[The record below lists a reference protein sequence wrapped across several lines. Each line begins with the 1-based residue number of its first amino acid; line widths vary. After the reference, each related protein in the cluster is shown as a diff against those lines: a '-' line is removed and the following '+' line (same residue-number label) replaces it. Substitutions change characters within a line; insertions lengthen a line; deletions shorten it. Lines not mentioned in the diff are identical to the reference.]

1 MLENVT
7 KNVTMSSK
15 SLNLL
20 KEFSVKKVAT
30 QMMILCKN
38 QIMTFIS
45 YREKCKLDF
54 CADLCIKKELGDD
67 ENKKASWT
75 MYFSRAPINSDKCI
89 SACYYGCINRGDQ
102 DGDDDKK

>member
-1 MLENVT
+1 LENVT
-7 KNVTMSSK
+7 KNVTMNSK
-15 SLNLL
+15 LLSPL
-20 KEFSVKKVAT
+20 KEFSVKKAVT
-30 QMMILCKN
+30 QTMILCKKSDYHLL
-38 QIMTFIS
+38 F
-45 YREKCKLDF
+45 REKCKLDF